1 MKHTAR
7 FSFPHPV
14 RLRSIQ
20 QKSLAC
26 ALAFLGFSCA
36 HHRDVRGGADNVHS
50 VTVRGTEKTYT
61 ERDAISQADDYCDQW
76 EKRAGILTQKSGY
89 IGTTMDETTR
99 DTVRKASTA
108 AILLGGV
115 GSASADDDDVRHGGN
130 VVGAAG
136 TVGAVMTGGEN
147 YETTM
152 TFKCL

>member
-1 MKHTAR
+1 MKKSHKKTIQLIAASLLG
-7 FSFPHPV
+7 FS
-14 RLRSIQ
+14 
-20 QKSLAC
+20 A
-26 ALAFLGFSCA
+26 FSCA

-50 VTVRGTEKTYT
+50 VTVRGTEKTST

-76 EKRAGILTQKSGY
+76 DKRAGIVTQKSGY
-89 IGTTMDETTR
+89 IGTTMDENTR

-115 GSASADDDDVRHGGN
+115 GSAAADEPGARRGGN